1 MRTLSTAILTALLPT
16 VFATSA
22 LAQNPPPAEAH
33 ADTAAIRAPVAR
45 DHQADASTMR
55 QAFTF
60 TNTLAMLQPEVL
72 VSRAHQKFDRDGRLS
87 DEATRKFLRQYL
99 QTFYDWAIRILH
111 GA

>member
-1 MRTLSTAILTALLPT
+1 MKSGAPTTASGRFTGASLGIVLSAR
-16 VFATSA
+16 
-22 LAQNPPPAEAH
+22 AQ
-33 ADTAAIRAPVAR
+33 
-45 DHQADASTMR
+45 QQLR
-55 QAFTF
+55 QAFAF